1 MKNKRKDF
9 RDSELF
15 SLLQEGRVQE
25 FFDELGKLIESFGKD
40 VKSFN
45 LDDWAVKYSRGKEQK
60 AINTAITGKIEEEAK
75 KWICPRIPSWI
86 NSDHLTILGYIGILI
101 TSVGIIVGFA
111 NRWFI
116 TLVPLGLIIN
126 WFGDS
131 FDGSLAR
138 YRNKGRPKYGYYI
151 DKIVDSVAVITLALG
166 FGLSGFF
173 KIEIALLF
181 ACLYLALMAHVD
193 LVTHVQGENRNAF
206 GLFGPT
212 EIRIIG
218 VFFSVYMFFSKVI
231 YLNFFNHYLTQYDIG
246 LSVLIFLMA
255 LILFVSIVKKGI
267 ELNKIDTKDWK

>member
-1 MKNKRKDF
+1 MKNKRKDLK
-9 RDSELF
+9 DHELF

-25 FFDELGKLIESFGKD
+25 FFDRLGELIESFGED
-40 VKSFN
+40 VKNFN

-75 KWICPRIPSWI
+75 KWICPRIPSWV
-86 NSDHLTILGYIGILI
+86 NSDHLTVLGYIGILI
-101 TSVGIIVGFA
+101 TSVGVILGFA
-111 NRWFI
+111 NRWF
-116 TLVPLGLIIN
+116 LLLFSLGLITN

-138 YRNKGRPKYGYYI
+138 YRKKGRPKYGYYI
-151 DKIVDSVAVITLALG
+151 DKIVDSVAVITLALA

-181 ACLYLALMAHVD
+181 ACLYLALMSHVD

-212 EIRIIG
+212 EIRIVGII
-218 VFFSVYMFFSKVI
+218 FSAYMFFSRVV
-231 YLNFFNHYLTQYDIG
+231 YFNFSNYYLTQYDIG
-246 LSVLIFLMA
+246 LLIIILIMSVILI
-255 LILFVSIVKKGI
+255 VSIVKKGI

>member
-1 MKNKRKDF
+1 MKNKRKDLK
-9 RDSELF
+9 DHELF

-25 FFDELGKLIESFGKD
+25 FFDRLGELIESFGED
-40 VKSFN
+40 VKNFN

-75 KWICPRIPSWI
+75 KWICPRIPSWV
-86 NSDHLTILGYIGILI
+86 NSDHLTVLGYIGILI
-101 TSVGIIVGFA
+101 TSVGVILGFA
-111 NRWFI
+111 NRWF
-116 TLVPLGLIIN
+116 LLLFPLGLITN

-138 YRNKGRPKYGYYI
+138 YRKKGRPKYGYYI
-151 DKIVDSVAVITLALG
+151 DKIVDSVAVITLALA

-181 ACLYLALMAHVD
+181 ACLYLALMSHVD

-212 EIRIIG
+212 EIRIVGII
-218 VFFSVYMFFSKVI
+218 FSAYMFFSRVV
-231 YLNFFNHYLTQYDIG
+231 YFNFSNYYLTQYDIG
-246 LSVLIFLMA
+246 LLIINLIMSVILI
-255 LILFVSIVKKGI
+255 VSIVRKGI